1 MNSNHSI
8 YTAPLLRRLCRSAL
22 LAASLLVLGACH
34 SSMTPTQEEIDA
46 TCPRTVRIMAAVEGY
61 AGSHTGTRA
70 VVNNSSTDHD
80 TFEKLTKEAQGGE
93 KAIRDIFLFVVP
105 EFGSEA
111 SQVIYYYRPGHPQI
125 KAEGGK
131 LSGSNVAAKQFVS
144 NDAGEAVM
152 ELELKPGR
160 YTFITV
166 ANSQT
171 LRRAAQG
178 RTGTVTLEDL
188 KSLTA
193 PNRTFVAHP
202 GQLSK
207 YTGEKGEAEQ
217 SFATDPQDFPILG
230 QQVITVPSETP
241 TESLEP
247 VINMERIFA
256 RVDLTLTTIDKEGGD
271 YLKSYEDKEGPKTLR
286 RPSDYRL
293 KGMRILATTTASG
306 TSYSFPILPYAG
318 EYTALKEVIRSVG
331 YTSPTILA
339 DKGITSNGWEDGS
352 NLSESQAWQKVINNG
367 KDGGLLKLWHKP
379 LFYTSVWND
388 TDTNPYHLYL
398 PSLYLGQVGEKEKGA
413 SSVRIELTF
422 RRLSDSKDYVYR
434 IPLHNEKD
442 AKDYYSIRRNTIYHI
457 DLTFYGDK
465 LIAYEAGGI
474 KVLPWKV
481 EDQTIVVDVDD
492 ESGDDQDGVVDD
504 GHGTGK
510 LPGDPH

>member
-1 MNSNHSI
+1 MNSNHST

-34 SSMTPTQEEIDA
+34 SSMVPTQEEIDA

-61 AGSHTGTRA
+61 AGTQAGTRA
-70 VVNNSSTDHD
+70 VVDNTSTEDD
-80 TFEKLTKEAQGGE
+80 TFEKLTKEAMGGE

-105 EFGSEA
+105 EYSSEA

-131 LSGSNVAAKQFVS
+131 LSGSLVDAKQFVS

-171 LRRAAQG
+171 LRKAAQG

-188 KSLTA
+188 KSLSA

-207 YTGEKGEAEQ
+207 YTGEKGEADQ
-217 SFATDPQDFPILG
+217 SIATDPQDFPILG
-230 QQVITVPSETP
+230 QQEINVPSEAP
-241 TESLEP
+241 TEPLKP
-247 VINMERIFA
+247 VIDMERIYA
-256 RVDLTLTTIDKEGGD
+256 RVDLTLTTTESKGGD
-271 YLKSYEDKEGPKTLR
+271 YLQSYEDKSGTKTLR

-293 KGMRILATTTASG
+293 KGMRILATTTTSG
-306 TSYSFPILPYAG
+306 TSYSYPILPSTG
-318 EYTALKEVIRSVG
+318 EYTAIKEAIRAVG

-367 KDGGLLKLWHKP
+367 TKGGLLKLWQKP

-398 PSLYLGQVGEKEKGA
+398 PSLYLGQVGETEAGA

-422 RRLSDSKDYVYR
+422 RRLSDSKDFVYR
-434 IPLHNEKD
+434 IPLHNEKG

-457 DLTFYGDK
+457 DLTFYGDE
-465 LIAYEAGGI
+465 LIVYESGV

-481 EDQTIVVDVDD
+481 EDQNIELDPDGPS
-492 ESGDDQDGVVDD
+492 EQDGVID
-504 GHGTGK
+504 
-510 LPGDPH
+510 

>member
-1 MNSNHSI
+1 MNRNHST

-46 TCPRTVRIMAAVEGY
+46 TCPRTVRIMAVVEGY
-61 AGSHTGTRA
+61 AGSPAGTRTVVDA
-70 VVNNSSTDHD
+70 VVDNTSTTAD
-80 TFEKLTKEAQGGE
+80 TFKPKEKESVGGE

-111 SQVIYYYRPGHPQI
+111 SQVIYYYRPGHPQVT
-125 KAEGGK
+125 EENGK
-131 LSGSNVAAKQFVS
+131 LTGSNVDAKQFVS
-144 NDAGEAVM
+144 NKAGEAVM
-152 ELELKPGR
+152 QLELKPGR

-171 LRRAAQG
+171 LRKAAQG
-178 RTGTVTLEDL
+178 SSGTVTLEDL

-230 QQVITVPSETP
+230 QQVITVPSEAP
-241 TESLEP
+241 TKPFEP
-247 VINMERIFA
+247 VIDMERIYA
-256 RVDLTLTTIDKEGGD
+256 RVDLTLTTTDKEGGD
-271 YLKSYEDKEGPKTLR
+271 YLQSHKDNSGTETLR

-293 KGMRILATTTASG
+293 KGMKLLAATTSG
-306 TSYSFPILPYAG
+306 YSYPYPILPSAG
-318 EYTALKEVIRSVG
+318 EYTAIENG
-331 YTSPTILA
+331 YKNSDFTSPTILA

-352 NLSESQAWQKVINNG
+352 NRTESQAWDKVINNG
-367 KDGGLLKLWHKP
+367 KDGGLLKLWQKP

-388 TDTNPYHLYL
+388 TDENPYHLYL
-398 PSLYLGQVGEKEKGA
+398 PSLYLGQVGEKEEGA

-422 RRLSDSKDYVYR
+422 RRLSDSKDFVYR
-434 IPLHNEKD
+434 IPLHNETGAPD
-442 AKDYYSIRRNTIYHI
+442 FYSIRRNTIYDI
-457 DLTFYGDK
+457 DLTFYGDE
-465 LIAYEAGGI
+465 LQVQQSG
-474 KVLPWKV
+474 VLVYPWKRV
-481 EDQTIVVDVDD
+481 DQTFEVNPDD
-492 ESGDDQDGVVDD
+492 EGVDRLWKQD
-504 GHGTGK
+504 K
-510 LPGDPH
+510 P

>member
-22 LAASLLVLGACH
+22 FAASLLVLGACH
-34 SSMTPTQEEIDA
+34 SSLVPTQEEIDTA
-46 TCPRTVRIMAAVEGY
+46 CPRTVRIMAAVEGY
-61 AGSHTGTRA
+61 AGTHAGTRA
-70 VVNNSSTDHD
+70 IVDNTSTATD
-80 TFEKLTKEAQGGE
+80 TFEKLTRDAEGGE
-93 KAIRDIFLFVVP
+93 KAIRDIFLFVIP

-131 LSGSNVAAKQFVS
+131 LSGSQVDAKQFVS
-144 NDAGEAVM
+144 NEAGEAVM

-171 LRRAAQG
+171 LRKAAKSST
-178 RTGTVTLEDL
+178 TGKVTLEDL

-207 YTGEKGEAEQ
+207 YTGEKGEADQ
-217 SFATDPQDFPILG
+217 SIATDPQDFPILG
-230 QQVITVPSETP
+230 QQVITVPSEAP
-241 TESLEP
+241 TKPLEP
-247 VINMERIFA
+247 VIDMERIFA
-256 RVDLTLTTIDKEGGD
+256 RVDLTLTTAKDKELTD
-271 YLKSYEDKEGPKTLR
+271 YLQSHKGKSGTETLR
-286 RPSDYRL
+286 RPFDYRL
-293 KGMRILATTTASG
+293 KGMRILATNAATG
-306 TSYSFPILPYAG
+306 TSYSYPILPSAG
-318 EYTALKEVIRSVG
+318 EYTALKEVVRSVG

-367 KDGGLLKLWHKP
+367 TKGGLLMLWQKP

-388 TDTNPYHLYL
+388 TDENPYHLYL
-398 PSLYLGQVGEKEKGA
+398 PSLYLGQVGETEAGA

-434 IPLHNEKD
+434 IPLHNETG
-442 AKDYYSIRRNTIYHI
+442 ASDYYSIRRNTIYDI
-457 DLTFYGDK
+457 DLTFYGDE
-465 LIAYEAGGI
+465 LVVYESGI

-481 EDQTIVVDVDD
+481 EEETMEVDVDA
-492 ESGDDQDGVVDD
+492 EGMPN
-504 GHGTGK
+504 HG
-510 LPGDPH
+510 L